1 MKKILSIIFLT
12 FALSSASYADS
23 YSGTTYNWS
32 TGEYNNV
39 DVSFNGSELEVYN
52 YDTGNYEWHD
62 IDSNNGDGSFET
74 YNWHTGEFNTVD
86 LD

>member
-1 MKKILSIIFLT
+1 MKKILLIISLT
-12 FALSSASYADS
+12 LVLTNASKADS
-23 YSGTTYNWS
+23 YSGTSYNWS

-52 YDTGNYEWHD
+52 YNTGEYEWHD
-62 IDSNNGDGSFET
+62 IDSNNGSGSFET
-74 YNWHTGEFNTVD
+74 YNWQTGEFNTVD

>member
-1 MKKILSIIFLT
+1 MKKILSILYLS
-12 FALSSASYADS
+12 FALSNSSYADT
-23 YSGTTYNWS
+23 YSGTSYNWS

-62 IDSNNGDGSFET
+62 IDSNNCLLYTSPSPR
-74 YNWHTGEFNTVD
+74 D
-86 LD
+86 LSTSRMPSSA

>member
-1 MKKILSIIFLT
+1 MKKLILIIFIYTSLIN
-12 FALSSASYADS
+12 LSLADS
-23 YSGTTYNWS
+23 YSGTSYNWS

-74 YNWHTGEFNTVD
+74 YNWQTGESNTIE

>member
-1 MKKILSIIFLT
+1 MKKVLSILFLT
-12 FALSSASYADS
+12 FVLSNASYADT
-23 YSGTTYNWS
+23 YSGTSYNWS

-62 IDSNNGDGSFET
+62 IDSNNGNGSFET
-74 YNWHTGEFNTVD
+74 YNWQTGEFNTVD